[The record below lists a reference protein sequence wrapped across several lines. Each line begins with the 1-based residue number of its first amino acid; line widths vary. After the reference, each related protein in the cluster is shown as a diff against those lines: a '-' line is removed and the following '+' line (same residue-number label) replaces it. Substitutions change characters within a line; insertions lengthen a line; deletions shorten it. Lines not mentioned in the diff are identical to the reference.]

1 MADSPEPETPDTIPP
16 APAAGDH
23 RAAYWGLAG
32 VLGLALLGWL
42 VWRRKRSE
50 TGTAALDIPL
60 AAHPEVLN
68 RGPRPYE
75 NVRDHPPEDDHEHAS
90 DVSDQEVAFSSPRV
104 QGDQD
109 SENMQPH
116 TVQPNEELD
125 IAPPPSRVELHELDS
140 ELLPTPAG
148 LDLEDD
154 STQQEL
160 IGLWEHVDT
169 LDLNEADS
177 SLIDESA
184 TLSELN
190 EEEDQ
195 SLEIVLEMAR
205 AYVELGDREEA
216 TAILQ
221 KALSSADSEEKRA
234 RIQSVLEEIA

>member
-1 MADSPEPETPDTIPP
+1 
-16 APAAGDH
+16 
-23 RAAYWGLAG
+23 
-32 VLGLALLGWL
+32 
-42 VWRRKRSE
+42 
-50 TGTAALDIPL
+50 
-60 AAHPEVLN
+60 
-68 RGPRPYE
+68 
-75 NVRDHPPEDDHEHAS
+75 
-90 DVSDQEVAFSSPRV
+90 
-104 QGDQD
+104 
-109 SENMQPH
+109 MQPH

-154 STQQEL
+154 SAQQEL